1 MAQTEGL
8 GDVIVM
14 GYGEDAA
21 CGTNALLADDHG
33 TIVEGRVLEKYIFYE
48 TLRNDGV
55 NGFAGFYDFLQ
66 GRIALDNDEG
76 THFLLTHT

>member
-33 TIVEGRVLEKYIFYE
+33 TIVEGRVLEKYIF
-48 TLRNDGV
+48 
-55 NGFAGFYDFLQ
+55 
-66 GRIALDNDEG
+66 
-76 THFLLTHT
+76 